1 MRSHRA
7 DRRALPEGALVAT
20 LKRLDVLCGQRGD
33 IYAVKHRDHHVLQ
46 RSASLMA
53 AMMSCPEC
61 DRARVWVPD
70 IGQTCPA

>member
-1 MRSHRA
+1 MLEMSSEIFSELNEEQRA

-46 RSASLMA
+46 AFSI
-53 AMMSCPEC
+53 
-61 DRARVWVPD
+61 PD
-70 IGQTCPA
+70 GGDDVVSGM